1 MRLFVDSAN
10 VEEIREAAS
19 WGVVSGV
26 TTNPSLMSKVSG
38 RPFQDIVTEIAS
50 IVDGPISAE
59 VTSVDPEE
67 MVREGTEIAA
77 WHPNIVVKVPII
89 PSGMKA
95 AKALVGK
102 GIKVNMTLCFS
113 VNQALLAA
121 AVGATFVSPF
131 VGRVDDVGNR
141 GMEIIEDI
149 VDIYDRY
156 GIETEIIA
164 ASLRHPA
171 HVAQAARA
179 GAHISTIPYPVIVQ
193 MVKHPLTD
201 TGLAAFQRDWEKFKQ
216 R

>member
-89 PSGMKA
+89 ASGMKA